1 VPSLIY
7 GTLALSP
14 PLAVAIVAAIAAGL
28 AFGAVN
34 PIFATV
40 TQENT
45 PPHLLGRVF
54 GALTTIAQAAIPIGA
69 VVTGIAV
76 QQAGLIPTVAG
87 MGAIYVAVTIGM
99 FFNPALRG
107 MDIRHEP
114 VSEATEV
121 RAAAQ
126 DAEAML
132 PSRRTNIH

>member
-1 VPSLIY
+1 
-7 GTLALSP
+7 
-14 PLAVAIVAAIAAGL
+14 
-28 AFGAVN
+28 
-34 PIFATV
+34 
-40 TQENT
+40 
-45 PPHLLGRVF
+45 
-54 GALTTIAQAAIPIGA
+54 
-69 VVTGIAV
+69 
-76 QQAGLIPTVAG
+76 